1 MTDLAPWLTPAI
13 VTAATIYTGLVVAIG
28 FLVLIHCIRAIYED
42 WPDTTTPE
50 EDEAQMR
57 ALSAA
62 RRTDVLP
69 FVAREAR

>member
-1 MTDLAPWLTPAI
+1 MTDLAPWLTPAL
-13 VTAATIYTGLVVAIG
+13 VTLACFWAGSLIAVGVVVLCAAIFDL
-28 FLVLIHCIRAIYED
+28 
-42 WPDTTTPE
+42 PDRTTPE

-62 RRTDVLP
+62 RRADVIP